1 MLDVLKLCS
10 YLKEE
15 SAFVIY
21 SMGFSVAKIIYLMF
35 LITFLTSLNKL

>member
-15 SAFVIY
+15 STFVIY
-21 SMGFSVAKIIYLMF
+21 SKAFSVAEIIYLMV
-35 LITFLTSLNKL
+35 LITVNIFK

>member
-15 SAFVIY
+15 STFVIY
-21 SMGFSVAKIIYLMF
+21 LMAFSVAKIIYFMV
-35 LITFLTSLNKL
+35 LITFNIFK